1 MLQRRKKSTGKAAG
15 TVLLFILLGGLAYG
29 IMLRTGSESA
39 AMNSEEITAAEQPML
54 EIPGTESNRSCDPS
68 GKEDPAEHE
77 AAEMPAA
84 ETPEP
89 VSYVSIDGSMTASD
103 TETITLT
110 GGIDELIDNK
120 AVFSRLRYITVDR
133 ELELDELEALYDAF
147 PAAITE
153 CALNL
158 FGKSFSSMES
168 ELDFSNISLSV
179 YDLETMSRL
188 TGVMPRLEK
197 VIMSDC
203 GISDEEMDALNRS
216 VETVD
221 FVWTVHFKVYSVRT
235 DSTYFCC
242 SDLPW
247 NDYVCWPMTD
257 RDFAPLKYCH
267 ELVALDL
274 GHENIADLSF
284 LYEMPKLKYL
294 IIITTHNPIDL
305 TPIASLKELYYLE
318 IFHNDFSDL
327 TPLLECPELNH
338 LNIGY
343 SLGEYSKEP
352 LYEMTGLER
361 LWAPGCGLSAEEC
374 ERIEEALPNTQCFF
388 EGTTEQSIGGGW
400 RDSDAY
406 RALRDELHMFY

>member
-1 MLQRRKKSTGKAAG
+1 MDVKRKSKSWRA
-15 TVLLFILLGGLAYG
+15 VEIICFILLLGVLSAG
-29 IMLRTGSESA
+29 IIWRFRAEPAVDTAES
-39 AMNSEEITAAEQPML
+39 MPIIEEKLTDLIEIAEPKELPEHTAEP
-54 EIPGTESNRSCDPS
+54 TE
-68 GKEDPAEHE
+68 K
-77 AAEMPAA
+77 
-84 ETPEP
+84 P
-89 VSYVSIDGSMTASD
+89 VVQISIEGNQIASD
-103 TETITLT
+103 IETITIS
-110 GGIDELIDNK
+110 GEYDELIKNK
-120 AVFSRLRYITVDR
+120 TVFTNLKYIEIKR
-133 ELELDELEALYDAF
+133 ALELDELETLCDAF
-147 PAAITE
+147 QDATTE
-153 CALNL
+153 CGIEL
-158 FGKSFSSMES
+158 FGKSFSSLDE
-168 ELDFSNISLSV
+168 ELDFSNTPFTLS
-179 YDLETMSRL
+179 DLETMKRL
-188 TGVMPRLEK
+188 VDVMPRLEK
-197 VIMSDC
+197 VVMSDC
-203 GISDEEMDALNRS
+203 GISDEDMDTFNRS

-247 NDYVCWPMTD
+247 HNYECWPMTD
-257 RDFAPLKYCH
+257 SDFAPLRYCH

-284 LYEMPKLKYL
+284 LYEMPKLRFL
-294 IIITTHNPIDL
+294 IIITTHNHIDL

-318 IFHNDFSDL
+318 VFNNDFSDL
-327 TPLLECPELNH
+327 SPLLECPKLKH

-343 SLGEYSKEP
+343 CWRGEYSKEP

-388 EGTTEQSIGGGW
+388 EGTTEQSTGGGW